1 MVKSDQTSKPWP
13 WCACLYLESGSPG
26 EYMEAQAIRTKR
38 DDDARQCIEAAIARR
53 KDEFALSHVA
63 WTADYGYIVKFRQGL
78 DDVVRT
84 AVEMLVFEES
94 SRMDRMLDG
103 VRLTFKALASS
114 SDAFVRRLSNS
125 KRD

>member
-1 MVKSDQTSKPWP
+1 
-13 WCACLYLESGSPG
+13 
-26 EYMEAQAIRTKR
+26 METQAIRIKR
-38 DDDARQCIEAAIARR
+38 DDDVRHCIEAAIARR
-53 KDEFALSHVA
+53 KDEFALRDLV
-63 WTADYGYIVKFRQGL
+63 WTADGYGYIVKFRLGL

-84 AVEMLVFEES
+84 AVDARGLLEHEHL
-94 SRMDRMLDG
+94 MDRMLDG

>member
-1 MVKSDQTSKPWP
+1 M
-13 WCACLYLESGSPG
+13 ES
-26 EYMEAQAIRTKR
+26 QAIRTMR
-38 DDDARQCIEAAIARR
+38 DDDVRQCVEAAIARR
-53 KDEFALSHVA
+53 KDEFALRDLVWA
-63 WTADYGYIVKFRQGL
+63 ADGYGYIVKFRLGL

-94 SRMDRMLDG
+94 SRMDRMLNG

-114 SDAFVRRLSNS
+114 SDASVRRLSNS

>member
-1 MVKSDQTSKPWP
+1 
-13 WCACLYLESGSPG
+13 
-26 EYMEAQAIRTKR
+26 MEAQAIRTKR
-38 DDDARQCIEAAIARR
+38 DDARQCIEAAFARR

-94 SRMDRMLDG
+94 WRMERMLDG
-103 VRLTFKALASS
+103 VRLTFKALTH
-114 SDAFVRRLSNS
+114 
-125 KRD
+125 

>member
-1 MVKSDQTSKPWP
+1 
-13 WCACLYLESGSPG
+13 
-26 EYMEAQAIRTKR
+26 METQAIRTKR
-38 DDDARQCIEAAIARR
+38 NDDVRHCIEAAIARR
-53 KDEFALSHVA
+53 KDEFALRDLV
-63 WTADYGYIVKFRQGL
+63 WTADGYGYIVKFRLGL

-84 AVEMLVFEES
+84 GVEMLVFEES

-114 SDAFVRRLSNS
+114 SDAFVSRLSN

>member
-1 MVKSDQTSKPWP
+1 MK
-13 WCACLYLESGSPG
+13 
-26 EYMEAQAIRTKR
+26 AQAIRTQR
-38 DDDARQCIEAAIARR
+38 DDDASARQCIEAAIARR

-94 SRMDRMLDG
+94 TRMDRMLDG
-103 VRLTFKALASS
+103 VRQTFEALAPSS
-114 SDAFVRRLSNS
+114 EAFARRVRAAHPSG
-125 KRD
+125 